1 MSGET
6 PRKHS
11 ENAGQREE
19 TTEEKCPF
27 NTIPWSV
34 EFPIERKR
42 KKNKVIPRC
51 VLRIGLIFKQ
61 KGKDESIH
69 DRKVRV

>member
-42 KKNKVIPRC
+42 KK
-51 VLRIGLIFKQ
+51 KQ
-61 KGKDESIH
+61 GDT
-69 DRKVRV
+69 KVRPSHRADLQTERKGREHPRS